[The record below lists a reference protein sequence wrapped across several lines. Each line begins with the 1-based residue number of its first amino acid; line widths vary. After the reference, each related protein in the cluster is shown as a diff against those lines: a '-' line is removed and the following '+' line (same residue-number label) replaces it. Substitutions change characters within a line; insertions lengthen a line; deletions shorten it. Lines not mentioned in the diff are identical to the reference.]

1 VEPDVHPDLT
11 ALSFLLGTWRGSGRG
26 EYPTIE
32 PFSYDEE
39 VVVEHVGEPF
49 LLYRQSSWSVD
60 EREPL
65 HLERGFLRPG
75 PGPGRGEVELCLAH
89 PIGLTE
95 IAHGG
100 VDGSTLELSTDRD
113 GVVGRTRTGLKV
125 AALSRTYRVGGGRLS
140 YELFMATERTPN
152 TLHLR
157 GELRRAP

>member
-1 VEPDVHPDLT
+1 VETDVHPDVA

-26 EYPTIE
+26 EYPTID
-32 PFSYDEE
+32 PFPYDEE

-49 LLYRQSSWSVD
+49 LLYREASWSVD
-60 EREPL
+60 DREPL
-65 HLERGFLRPG
+65 HLERGFFRPG
-75 PGPGRGEVELCLAH
+75 PDLGDVELCLAH

-95 IAHGG
+95 IAHGD

-113 GVVGRTRTGLKV
+113 GVVGRTRTGLEV
-125 AALSRTYRVGGGRLS
+125 TALSRTYRVEGDRLT

-157 GELRRAP
+157 GELRRVP

>member
-1 VEPDVHPDLT
+1 VEPDAHPDLA

-26 EYPTIE
+26 EYPTID

-60 EREPL
+60 GREPL

-75 PGPGRGEVELCLAH
+75 PDRGEVELCFAH

-95 IAHGG
+95 IAHGN
-100 VDGSTLELSTDRD
+100 VDGSTLELSTDRG
-113 GVVGRTRTGLKV
+113 GVVGRTRTGLEV
-125 AALSRTYRVGGGRLS
+125 TALSRTYRVEGDRLT
-140 YELFMATERTPN
+140 YKLFMTTERTPN

>member
-1 VEPDVHPDLT
+1 VEPDAHPDLA

-26 EYPTIE
+26 EYPTID

-60 EREPL
+60 DREPL

-75 PGPGRGEVELCLAH
+75 PDRGEVELCFAH

-95 IAHGG
+95 IAHGN

-113 GVVGRTRTGLKV
+113 GVVGRKRTGLEV
-125 AALSRTYRVGGGRLS
+125 TALSRTYRVEGDRLT
-140 YELFMATERTPN
+140 YELFMTTERTPN

>member
-1 VEPDVHPDLT
+1 VELDVHPDLD

-26 EYPTIE
+26 EYPTID

-49 LLYRQSSWSVD
+49 LLYRQSSWSAD
-60 EREPL
+60 DREPL

-75 PGPGRGEVELCLAH
+75 PAPGEVELCLAH

-95 IAHGG
+95 IAHGSVEG
-100 VDGSTLELSTDRD
+100 ARLDLSTDRD
-113 GVVGRTRTGLKV
+113 GVVGRSRSGLEV
-125 AALSRTYRVGGGRLS
+125 TALSRTYRVDGDRLT
-140 YELFMATERTPN
+140 YELFMATERTAN

-157 GELRRAP
+157 GVLRRVA